1 MGNKKI
7 AAVRKKSNAIPWFI
21 IGIIL
26 VMVAMGA
33 IFALDGSKTP
43 EAVSKNP
50 PSVVS
55 VEEAYQLRQKGAFML
70 DVRRLDEWE
79 QGHIPGA
86 TLITLDE
93 LSTRLDEVPRDQPVV
108 VVCRSGNRSAQ
119 GRDILLEAGFTQV
132 TSMDGGMISWQA
144 LEYETITGK

>member
-93 LSTRLDEVPRDQPVV
+93 LSNRLDEVPRDQPVV

>member
-7 AAVRKKSNAIPWFI
+7 AAVRKKSNATPWFI

-26 VMVAMGA
+26 VMVALGA

-119 GRDILLEAGFTQV
+119 GRDVLLEAGFTQV

-144 LEYETITGK
+144 KGYETVTGK

>member
-1 MGNKKI
+1 MGNKKT
-7 AAVRKKSNAIPWFI
+7 AAVRKKTNVIPWI
-21 IGIIL
+21 IAGIIL
-26 VMVAMGA
+26 VMVILGA
-33 IFALDGSKTP
+33 IFVLDGSKTP
-43 EAVSKNP
+43 EVVSENL

-55 VEEAYQLRQKGAFML
+55 VEEAYQLRQEGAFIL

-93 LSTRLDEVPRDQPVV
+93 LGSRLDEVPRDQPVV

-119 GRDILLEAGFTQV
+119 GRDILFDAGFTKV
-132 TSMDGGMISWQA
+132 TSMDGGMNSWQA
-144 LEYETITGK
+144 MGYETVTGK